1 MPSASRREEL
11 VVILMEHHLTRV
23 WENRK
28 CTKLGWQNE
37 KHLNKISQ
45 GYGILIKN
53 TVRECLE
60 GLEDS

>member
-1 MPSASRREEL
+1 MYKIR
-11 VVILMEHHLTRV
+11 
-23 WENRK
+23 
-28 CTKLGWQNE
+28 GQNE
-37 KHLNKISQ
+37 KHLNKILQ